1 MADNEAV
8 AAATIDADDAAFFAE
23 ISAAWTPPKTQS
35 LSEWCEE
42 HFILSSEYSPRTG
55 PLVLFQF
62 QREVLDSFT
71 DSDVREIVIM
81 CSTQLLKTLF
91 IQCVIAYV
99 AAEDPGPMLLLL
111 PKEDAAR
118 KFSRTRLGPMIR
130 DIPKLSAKISS
141 SLHDGTATML
151 TKEFPGGSLIVAT
164 ASTAIDVAAQTV
176 RIVMSDEIDK
186 YQTLKNE
193 GDPNY
198 LAWKRAANYGSR
210 KKRIQTCSPT
220 SKYTSRIGQAYRG
233 SDMRKPWVACPTC
246 GTWQVL
252 KFFTA
257 TADDGTVSNA
267 HSSRSTGGVWFDSSL
282 PHDQSPATARY
293 LCVNKDC
300 AASKPAGGWTD
311 VQRTVACESLEWR
324 ADAPFTGIAGF
335 WISKLYSPW
344 ESMSDLVTN
353 FLSVKDNREQYRSFM
368 NTDLA
373 EEWEERGETPDHE
386 LLYERRETY
395 PFGVSAI
402 IPQRACFLTC
412 AVDVQQSPPRL
423 EYHVVAWGRHDENW
437 SVDYGVIQAYP
448 LDASGLEDPTQPP
461 LPVDN
466 AAVWQKFDLTVLQRD
481 FLHESGHLLPIYVCC
496 IDTGNMAD
504 PVYKFARRKL
514 QLAYS
519 PTDMRVIGPR
529 TVVPIK
535 GDANADKIL
544 SRSPQK
550 ENPTAGPRSQG
561 VRIVMVGTHFGKQK
575 LFSSLMHYR
584 PVVDGSLSGA
594 PAPNCHHFPMFDK
607 DYFLGVTAETL
618 VIDKD
623 GKKHYEKR
631 YPRNEP
637 VDGFVY
643 NYAAAELCG
652 MSRFQEAHWQAMEAK
667 LKPIHVQG
675 ERTSPD
681 SISLVDLEAS
691 PSPPAKPGAQAAVT
705 ASTPGT
711 PPGTPPRTVTPTAQ
725 PPAQPA
731 SQPAARPLFRPVSLP
746 VRGRF

>member
-1 MADNEAV
+1 MAEAV
-8 AAATIDADDAAFFAE
+8 ADRGPDLDTTFFLD

-35 LSEWCEE
+35 LSEWVEDNMY
-42 HFILSSEYSPRTG
+42 LSSEYSPRTG
-55 PLVLFQF
+55 PLIPFHF
-62 QREVLDSFT
+62 QRAILDSFT
-71 DSDVREIVIM
+71 DPDVREIVIM
-81 CSTQLLKTLF
+81 CSTQLVKTLF

-99 AAEDPGPMLLLL
+99 ACEDPGPMLLLL

-130 DIPKLSAKISS
+130 DCPKLATRISS

-220 SKYTSRIGQAYRG
+220 SKYTSRIGHAYRG
-233 SDMRKPWVACPTC
+233 SDQRKPWVECPAC

-252 KFFTA
+252 TFFTS
-257 TADDGTVSNA
+257 TADDGTTSNGY
-267 HSSRSTGGVWFDSSL
+267 SSRSSGGVWFDSSL

-293 LCVNKDC
+293 LCVNKAC
-300 AASKPAGGWTD
+300 AASRPAGGWTD
-311 VQRTVACESLEWR
+311 VQRKIACESLEWR

-344 ESMSDLVTN
+344 ESMSDLVAN

-373 EEWEERGETPDHE
+373 EEWEDRGETPDHE
-386 LLYERRETY
+386 LLYERREPY
-395 PFGVSAI
+395 PFGVNAV

-423 EYHVVAWGRHDENW
+423 EYEVAAWGRHDENW
-437 SVDYGVIQAYP
+437 SIEYGSIQAYP
-448 LDASGLEDPTQPP
+448 LDAAGLEDPTQPP
-461 LPVDN
+461 LSVDHPR
-466 AAVWQKFDLTVLQRD
+466 VWQKFDLTVLQRSYM
-481 FLHESGHLLPIYVCC
+481 HESGNLLPIWVCA

-519 PTDMRVIGPR
+519 PAGPKMIGAR

-535 GDANADKIL
+535 GNDDAVSIL
-544 SRSPQK
+544 SRMSR
-550 ENPTAGPRSQG
+550 ENPTYAPRSQG

-584 PVVDGSLSGA
+584 PAADGTLSGA
-594 PAPNCHHFPMFDK
+594 PAPNCHHFPMYDK
-607 DYFLGVTAETL
+607 DYFLGVTAELL
-618 VIDKD
+618 VVDRD
-623 GKKHYEKR
+623 GRKHYEKR

-637 VDGFVY
+637 LDLKIY
-643 NYAAAELCG
+643 NMAAAELAG
-652 MSRFQEAHWQAMEAK
+652 MSKFQEAHWQAIERK
-667 LKPIHVQG
+667 LRQAPDVRE
-675 ERTSPD
+675 ERVTAD
-681 SISLVDLEAS
+681 SIVVLDLESS
-691 PSPPAKPGAQAAVT
+691 PSAPPVKPGASASAT
-705 ASTPGT
+705 AGTPGLSSVA
-711 PPGTPPRTVTPTAQ
+711 PVPGTAPTVTV
-725 PPAQPA
+725 PAPA
-731 SQPAARPLFRPVSLP
+731 SPPARPLFRPVSLP